1 MTKKLLP
8 LLLLSAFSA
17 AAHAATPPNTLVVAQ
32 GLDDIVSLDP
42 AEANELSSIQT
53 VPSLYQRLV
62 QPDRNNPEK
71 IVPILAESWQA
82 DPAAKTLTIKLKP
95 DAKFAS
101 GNPLRPEDVIFS
113 YTRAVTLNKSPAF
126 ILNVLGWQPDNIA
139 SQLKK
144 VDDHTLTLHWTAD
157 VSPSVALNIL
167 STPIASIVDE
177 KQVAANVKDN
187 DFGNAWLK
195 MHSAGSGAYK
205 MRVYQP
211 HQAIVLEANASSPTG
226 APKIKSIII
235 KNVPDP
241 ASRRLLIQQG
251 DADVA
256 RDLGADQISALD
268 GKPGVKV
275 LSIPSAEQNY
285 LVFNTGNSAN
295 PLLNNP
301 AFWEASRWLVDYEG
315 ITKNLLKGQYFVHQ
329 SFLPV
334 GLPGALEDNP
344 FKFDPA
350 KAKAILAKAGIKNAH
365 FTLDVENKPPFITIA
380 QSMQA
385 SFAQGGVKVDLL
397 PAAGS
402 QVYARVRAKQ
412 HQAAIR
418 LWIPDYFDA
427 HSNASAFAWNDG
439 KSSTVAG
446 LNGWQIPELNK
457 ATLAAVAAPVAPTFL
472 AMHFTGAP
480 ATAIA
485 VSVFVFLLVEM
496 LDTSGTLT
504 AVAHQG
510 GLFDAK
516 GRLANAKK
524 ALTTDAVGTIIGAGL
539 GTSPVTAYIESASG
553 MQAGAKTGLAAVV
566 VAALFALSLFFAP
579 LAATVPAYA
588 TAPALV
594 FVAALMARGLKDIDW
609 NDLTEAAP
617 ALITALAIPF
627 TYSIASGI
635 GIGFIAHT
643 AIKLASG
650 RFKEVNPAVTV
661 IAALFLIKIAL
672 G

>member
-1 MTKKLLP
+1 MNKKLLP
-8 LLLLSAFSA
+8 LLVLAALSS

-62 QPDRNNPEK
+62 QPDRDNPEK
-71 IVPILAESWQA
+71 ITPVLAESWEA
-82 DPAAKTLTIKLKP
+82 DAAAKTLTIKLKP

-126 ILNVLGWQPDNIA
+126 ILNVLGWDASNIA
-139 SQLKK
+139 
-144 VDDHTLTLHWTAD
+144 
-157 VSPSVALNIL
+157 IL

-195 MHSAGSGAYK
+195 MHSAGSGAFK

-211 HQAIVLEANASSPTG
+211 HQAIVLEANESAPGG
-226 APKIKSIII
+226 APKLKSIII

-256 RDLGADQISALD
+256 RDLGADQIIALS

-315 ITKNLLKGQYFVHQ
+315 ITKDLLKGQYFVHQ

-344 FKFDPA
+344 FTFDPA
-350 KAKAILAKAGIKNAH
+350 KAKAILARAGIKDAH

-446 LNGWQIPELNK
+446 LNGWKIPELNN
-457 ATLAAVAAPVAPTFL
+457 ATLAAVAEPD
-472 AMHFTGAP
+472 P
-480 ATAIA
+480 AKRL
-485 VSVFVFLLVEM
+485 VLYKKMQEQLQHNSPYVFV
-496 LDTSGTLT
+496 D
-504 AVAHQG
+504 QG
-510 GLFDAK
+510 KTQIVVRDNVKGYQQGL
-516 GRLANAKK
+516 NA
-524 ALTTDAVGTIIGAGL
+524 DMVWYDR
-539 GTSPVTAYIESASG
+539 VT
-553 MQAGAKTGLAAVV
+553 K
-566 VAALFALSLFFAP
+566 
-579 LAATVPAYA
+579 
-588 TAPALV
+588 
-594 FVAALMARGLKDIDW
+594 
-609 NDLTEAAP
+609 
-617 ALITALAIPF
+617 
-627 TYSIASGI
+627 
-635 GIGFIAHT
+635 
-643 AIKLASG
+643 
-650 RFKEVNPAVTV
+650 
-661 IAALFLIKIAL
+661 
-672 G
+672 

>member
-1 MTKKLLP
+1 MQRKLLP
-8 LLLLSAFSA
+8 LMLLAAISASSY
-17 AAHAATPPNTLVVAQ
+17 AATPPNTLIVAQ

-62 QPDRNNPEK
+62 QADRDDPAK
-71 IVPILAESWQA
+71 VVAVLAESWQG
-82 DPAAKTLTIKLKP
+82 DAANKKLTIKLRP
-95 DAKFAS
+95 DAKFSS

-144 VDDHTLTLHWTAD
+144 VDDHTLELHWTAD
-157 VSPSVALNIL
+157 VSPAVALNIL

-177 KQVAANVKDN
+177 KAVSPNAKAG
-187 DFGNAWLK
+187 DFGNEWLK
-195 MHSAGSGAYK
+195 MHSAGSGPFK

-211 HQAIVLEANASSPTG
+211 HQAIVLDANPTSPG
-226 APKIKSIII
+226 DAPKVKNIII

-241 ASRRLLIQQG
+241 AARRLLIQQG
-251 DADVA
+251 DADIA
-256 RDLGADQISALD
+256 RDLGADQTSALE

-285 LVFNTGNSAN
+285 MVFNAGNNAN
-295 PLLNNP
+295 PLLKNP
-301 AFWEASRWLVDYEG
+301 ALWEAARYLVDYEG
-315 ITKNLLKGQYFVHQ
+315 ITKDLLKGQYFIHQ

-334 GLPGALEDNP
+334 GFAGALDNNP

-350 KAKAILAKAGIKNAH
+350 KAKEILAKAGIKDAY

-385 SFAQGGVKVDLL
+385 SFAQGGVKIDLL

-427 HSNASAFAWNDG
+427 HSNASAFAYNDG
-439 KSSTVAG
+439 KASTVAG

-457 ATLAAVAAPVAPTFL
+457 QTLAAVAEAD
-472 AMHFTGAP
+472 P
-480 ATAIA
+480 AKRLDLYQKIQEE
-485 VSVFVFLLVEM
+485 VQHNSPYVFV
-496 LDTSGTLT
+496 D
-504 AVAHQG
+504 QG
-510 GLFDAK
+510 KTQIVVRENVKGYQQGL
-516 GRLANAKK
+516 NADMVYYDRVSK
-524 ALTTDAVGTIIGAGL
+524 
-539 GTSPVTAYIESASG
+539 
-553 MQAGAKTGLAAVV
+553 
-566 VAALFALSLFFAP
+566 
-579 LAATVPAYA
+579 
-588 TAPALV
+588 
-594 FVAALMARGLKDIDW
+594 
-609 NDLTEAAP
+609 
-617 ALITALAIPF
+617 
-627 TYSIASGI
+627 
-635 GIGFIAHT
+635 
-643 AIKLASG
+643 
-650 RFKEVNPAVTV
+650 
-661 IAALFLIKIAL
+661 
-672 G
+672 

>member
-8 LLLLSAFSA
+8 LWVLAALSATSY
-17 AAHAATPPNTLVVAQ
+17 AATPPDTLVVAQ

-62 QPDRNNPEK
+62 QPDRDNPEK
-71 IVPILAESWQA
+71 VNPVLAESWKA
-82 DPAAKTLTIKLKP
+82 DPAAKTLTVTLKH

-113 YTRAVTLNKSPAF
+113 YKRAVTMNKSPAF
-126 ILNVLGWQPDNIA
+126 ILNVLGWQPDNID

-144 VDDHTLTLHWTAD
+144 VDDHTLELHWTAD
-157 VSPSVALNIL
+157 VSPAVALNIL

-177 KQVAANVKDN
+177 KLVAANVKGD

-195 MHSAGSGAYK
+195 LHSAGSGAFK

-211 HQAIVLEANASSPTG
+211 HQAIVLDANPSSPGG
-226 APKIKSIII
+226 APKLKNIII

-256 RDLGADQISALD
+256 RDLGADQIAALQ
-268 GKPGVKV
+268 GKKGVEV

-285 LVFNTGNSAN
+285 LVFNAGNSAN

-301 AFWEASRWLVDYEG
+301 AFWEAARWLVDYEG
-315 ITKNLLKGQYFVHQ
+315 ITRDLLKGQYFIHQ

-344 FKFDPA
+344 FKFDPE
-350 KAKAILAKAGIKNAH
+350 KAKAILAKAGIKDAH
-365 FTLDVENKPPFITIA
+365 FTLDVENKPPFITLA

-427 HSNASAFAWNDG
+427 HSNASAFVYNDG
-439 KSSTVAG
+439 KASTVAG
-446 LNGWQIPELNK
+446 LNGWKIPEL
-457 ATLAAVAAPVAPTFL
+457 
-472 AMHFTGAP
+472 
-480 ATAIA
+480 
-485 VSVFVFLLVEM
+485 SQQ
-496 LDTSGTLT
+496 TLT
-504 AVAHQG
+504 AVAEPDAAKRLDLYKKMQETLQHNSPYIFVDQG
-510 GLFDAK
+510 KTQIVVRDNVKGYQQGL
-516 GRLANAKK
+516 NA
-524 ALTTDAVGTIIGAGL
+524 DMVWYDR
-539 GTSPVTAYIESASG
+539 VT
-553 MQAGAKTGLAAVV
+553 K
-566 VAALFALSLFFAP
+566 
-579 LAATVPAYA
+579 
-588 TAPALV
+588 
-594 FVAALMARGLKDIDW
+594 
-609 NDLTEAAP
+609 
-617 ALITALAIPF
+617 
-627 TYSIASGI
+627 
-635 GIGFIAHT
+635 
-643 AIKLASG
+643 
-650 RFKEVNPAVTV
+650 
-661 IAALFLIKIAL
+661 
-672 G
+672 

>member
-1 MTKKLLP
+1 MQRKILP
-8 LLLLSAFSA
+8 LLLLAALSASSF
-17 AAHAATPPNTLVVAQ
+17 AATPPNTLVVAQ

-62 QPDRNNPEK
+62 QADREDPAK
-71 IVPILAESWQA
+71 VVPVLAESWQG
-82 DPAAKTLTIKLKP
+82 DAANKKLTIKLRP
-95 DAKFAS
+95 DAKFSS

-139 SQLKK
+139 GQLKK
-144 VDDHTLTLHWTAD
+144 VDEHTLELHWTAD
-157 VSPSVALNIL
+157 VSPAVALNIL

-177 KQVAANVKDN
+177 KAVAPNAKAD
-187 DFGNAWLK
+187 DFGNEWLK
-195 MHSAGSGAYK
+195 MHSAGSGPFK
-205 MRVYQP
+205 MRLYKP
-211 HQAIVLEANASSPTG
+211 HQAIVLDANPTSPG
-226 APKIKSIII
+226 DAPKVKNIII

-241 ASRRLLIQQG
+241 AARRLLIQQG
-251 DADVA
+251 DADIA
-256 RDLGADQISALD
+256 RDLGADQTSALE

-285 LVFNTGNSAN
+285 MVFNVGNSAN
-295 PLLNNP
+295 PLLKNP
-301 AFWEASRWLVDYEG
+301 ALWEAARYLVDYEG

-334 GLPGALEDNP
+334 GFAGALDNNP

-350 KAKAILAKAGIKNAH
+350 KAKEILAKAGVKDAH

-427 HSNASAFAWNDG
+427 HSNASAFAFNDG
-439 KSSTVAG
+439 KASTVAG

-457 ATLAAVAAPVAPTFL
+457 QTLAAVAEAD
-472 AMHFTGAP
+472 P
-480 ATAIA
+480 AKRLDLYKQMQQELQR
-485 VSVFVFLLVEM
+485 SSPYVFV
-496 LDTSGTLT
+496 D
-504 AVAHQG
+504 QG
-510 GLFDAK
+510 KTQIVVRDNVKGYQQGL
-516 GRLANAKK
+516 NADMVYYDRVSK
-524 ALTTDAVGTIIGAGL
+524 
-539 GTSPVTAYIESASG
+539 
-553 MQAGAKTGLAAVV
+553 
-566 VAALFALSLFFAP
+566 
-579 LAATVPAYA
+579 
-588 TAPALV
+588 
-594 FVAALMARGLKDIDW
+594 
-609 NDLTEAAP
+609 
-617 ALITALAIPF
+617 
-627 TYSIASGI
+627 
-635 GIGFIAHT
+635 
-643 AIKLASG
+643 
-650 RFKEVNPAVTV
+650 
-661 IAALFLIKIAL
+661 
-672 G
+672 